1 MTEST
6 GLRPWALVNGI
17 YNNTLSA
24 SAAAA
29 KYDTMTSTFSG
40 GSGGFKSW
48 NRKELGGSM
57 MASGTYFNKGPVVGS
72 SQESSSSWRQSYVGN
87 LTYGQQ
93 VSQRLKFSVQQMG
106 GLSDGGFWLWLG
118 LRSKRDSWDDERR
131 RIGRYDNARFR
142 GASLV
147 DSANNGLVDNELFSN
162 RTKFFSGGGSL
173 DYRISQR
180 VQVSGWGRPRSSVG
194 AVACMD

>member
-1 MTEST
+1 
-6 GLRPWALVNGI
+6 
-17 YNNTLSA
+17 
-24 SAAAA
+24 
-29 KYDTMTSTFSG
+29 
-40 GSGGFKSW
+40 
-48 NRKELGGSM
+48 M

-106 GLSDGGFWLWLG
+106 GLSDGGFGYGSAFGANEIPGMTSGDGSGGMTTL
-118 LRSKRDSWDDERR
+118 DS
-131 RIGRYDNARFR
+131 G

-180 VQVSGWGRPRSSVG
+180 VQVSGWGQTSFISRSGSVYG
-194 AVACMD
+194 LDNYGGGGSGGR